1 MKGKKST
8 QAVLLVFVL
17 GVWGVIFFRI
27 FSKLTDDDTAN
38 LPYDIPD
45 SRITANQVADTFQLL
60 ANYND
65 PFLNKAAGSDRGI
78 SHEGAATVPQNN
90 TVKQGV
96 RPVSLPVAQQTQV
109 KYMGMIRN
117 NASKKKVAVI
127 SVNGKSSLVQENES
141 FDNIKLLKLYKDSV
155 LVLIGKQKL
164 YIRNTN

>member
-17 GVWGVIFFRI
+17 GVWGVIFYRI
-27 FSKLTDDDTAN
+27 FSKLTDDDAAN
-38 LPYDIPD
+38 LPYDLPGE
-45 SRITANQVADTFQLL
+45 RIATSPVADTFQLL

-65 PFLNKAAGSDRGI
+65 PFLNKAAGS
-78 SHEGAATVPQNN
+78 SHSSGQEAAVVSPQN
-90 TVKQGV
+90 TIKQTA
-96 RPVSLPVAQQTQV
+96 RPVSPPVAQQAQV

-155 LVLIGKQKL
+155 LVLVGKQKL